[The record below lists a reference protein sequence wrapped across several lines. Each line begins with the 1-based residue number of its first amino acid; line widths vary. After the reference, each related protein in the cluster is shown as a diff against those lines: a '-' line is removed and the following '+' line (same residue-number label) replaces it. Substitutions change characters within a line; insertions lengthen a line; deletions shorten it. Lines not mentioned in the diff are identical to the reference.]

1 MAQVSW
7 SIVAI
12 DKTRAAFAS
21 VNQGLKNLVAGGDAS
36 QKKMLSLGVRLAG
49 IGSIAAVVG
58 TQVRAVAE
66 NIRDVPGVSQ
76 DTIDSWDR
84 FQNSTKTAKG
94 VIQNMVASAG
104 EGLSDLWSLIKFGA
118 IAAVEGLDA
127 AQQDLLRTDREAA
140 AARRDSSG
148 QLDKEIES
156 MRKLGEARKALRL
169 IRESSGD
176 SIMRR
181 REEAAAMEK
190 QAASMNDLAKKNN
203 LLAEAATLRTA
214 AEKDLISLQ
223 DKLNEVQKKVADGEG
238 DISRV
243 WSTATKS
250 LRELN
255 DERRQTLRLIMQA
268 NNKILGG
275 DVSAIQ
281 ESIKLNEKLVSIDE
295 DRLKIMRK
303 NKDMAQAAGDIMAT
317 GFENAVFS
325 GGKLRDVLRGIGE
338 DLARMVFRNLITAPL
353 ADAISGGIKGAWGS
367 AFGGGKAVGGAVS
380 AGTTYL
386 VGENGPELFTS
397 SSAGRIIPNH
407 NLNQG
412 AAAGGNSYYIDA
424 RGADAGAV
432 ERIKSA
438 LMQFAGPGR
447 VEQRAIAA
455 VRNDNTR
462 RPGRLAY
469 A

>member
-49 IGSIAAVVG
+49 IGSIAAIVG

-66 NIRDVPGVSQ
+66 NIRAVPGVSQ

-104 EGLSDLWSLIKFGA
+104 EGLSNLWSLIKFGA

-127 AQQDLLRTDREAA
+127 AQKDLLQTDREAA
-140 AARRDSSG
+140 EARRDSSG
-148 QLDKEIES
+148 QIDKETES

-169 IRESSGD
+169 IRIRESSGD

-181 REEAAAMEK
+181 REEAAALEM
-190 QAASMNDLAKKNN
+190 QAKATEDLAKKNN
-203 LLAEAATLRTA
+203 LLAAAATLRTA

-223 DKLNEVQKKVADGEG
+223 DKFDDVQKKVADGEG

-243 WSTATKS
+243 WETATKS
-250 LRELN
+250 LRDLN
-255 DERRQTLRLIMQA
+255 EERRQTLRLLMQS
-268 NNKILGG
+268 NYKILGG
-275 DVSAIQ
+275 DLNSMH
-281 ESIKLNEKLVSIDE
+281 ESIKLNEKLVGIDE

-303 NKDMAQAAGDIMAT
+303 NRDMAQLAGEIMAT

-338 DLARMVFRNLITAPL
+338 DLARMVFRNLITEPL
-353 ADAISGGIKGAWGS
+353 ADAISGGIKGV
-367 AFGGGKAVGGAVS
+367 FGGPKAAGGAVS
-380 AGTTYL
+380 SGTTYL
-386 VGENGPELFTS
+386 VGENGPELFSPS
-397 SSAGRIIPNH
+397 SSGHITPNH
-407 NLNQG
+407 QLNQG
-412 AAAGGNSYYIDA
+412 GSAGGTYYIDA
-424 RGADAGAV
+424 RGADRAGLDQLRQTIRQLNGSIESRAV
-432 ERIKSA
+432 
-438 LMQFAGPGR
+438 
-447 VEQRAIAA
+447 AA
-455 VRNDNTR
+455 VASRKSR
-462 RPGRLAY
+462 GGSFAM
-469 A
+469 AM